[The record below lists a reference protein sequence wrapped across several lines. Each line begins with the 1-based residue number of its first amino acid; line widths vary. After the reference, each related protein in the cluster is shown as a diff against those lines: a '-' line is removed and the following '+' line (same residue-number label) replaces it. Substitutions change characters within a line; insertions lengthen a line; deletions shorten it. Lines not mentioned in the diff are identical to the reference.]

1 MIISVQILSKV
12 LDTKDYSIIEDNLLT
27 QDMFVGY
34 EKEFEF
40 IAEHYHDYGSVPD
53 KESFL
58 GHFPNFTLTEVSESD
73 DYLVAEM
80 REQNLFD
87 KSVVAIQKAADLL
100 QEDSNKAVE
109 FLRSQLET
117 TLQPHYSFH
126 DEEIISNVM
135 ERVEHSKNIAFSQG
149 EFFIPTGFEEIDRD
163 TNGLQR
169 GSELAVIFARTNNGK
184 SWIAE
189 KMAKFMV
196 EIGFNVGYFSPEMSA
211 RDLGYRFDTLHGN
224 LSNNQVRL
232 GRFNDE
238 FSIADYEQYAEGL
251 KKLKGKFYVTKPKDF
266 ARKVTVSKLRN
277 WIKQRELH
285 VLFIDGI
292 KYLTDERYK
301 RGDSAAT
308 SLTNISEDLMDLSE
322 ETGIPIV
329 IVVQANRGGV
339 LDKNSLETPE
349 LENIKDSDGI
359 AQNASIVWALRQIK
373 TETATFALIDNKKMR
388 NGENGQSYKYRWDID
403 RGKFESVKAE
413 DIDVKQDDENY
424 SQYVKEEKEVKGGNK
439 RDRRRKVEDDY

>member
-12 LDTKDYSIIEDNLLT
+12 LDTKDYSIIEDNILT
-27 QDMFVGY
+27 KDMFVGY
-34 EKEFEF
+34 EKEYEF
-40 IAEHYHDYGSVPD
+40 IAEHYHNYGSVPD

-58 GHFPNFTLTEVSESD
+58 GHFPNFELADVSESD
-73 DYLVAEM
+73 EYLVAEI

-87 KSVVAIQKAADLL
+87 KSVEAIQKAADLL

-109 FLRSQLET
+109 FLRSALDT
-117 TLQPHYSFH
+117 SLQPHYSFH
-126 DEEIISNVM
+126 DEEIISNVT
-135 ERVEHSKNIAFSQG
+135 ERVEHSKNIASSKG
-149 EFFIPTGFEEIDRD
+149 DFFIPTGFEEIDND

-169 GSELAVIFARTNNGK
+169 GNELVVIFARINNGK
-184 SWIAE
+184 SWVSEKIAKFIAE
-189 KMAKFMV
+189 
-196 EIGFNVGYFSPEMSA
+196 IGYNVGYFSPEMSA

-238 FSIADYEQYAEGL
+238 FSIEDYEEYAESL
-251 KKLKGKFYVTKPKDF
+251 KKINGKFYVTKPKDF

-277 WIKQRELH
+277 WIKQRQLDI
-285 VLFIDGI
+285 LFIDGI
-292 KYLTDERYK
+292 KYLTDERYR
-301 RGDSAAT
+301 RGDST
-308 SLTNISEDLMDLSE
+308 TISLTNISEDLMDLSE
-322 ETGIPIV
+322 EMGIPIV
-329 IVVQANRGGV
+329 VVVQANRGGV

-359 AQNASIVWALRQIK
+359 AANASIVWAIRQVK
-373 TETATFALIDNKKMR
+373 TDTATFLLIDNKKMR

-403 RGKFESVKAE
+403 RGKFESVTAE
-413 DIDVKQDDENY
+413 DIDVKQEENY
-424 SQYVKEEKEVKGGNK
+424 SQYVKEEKEVSGGNK